1 MGQLCASSSANWSWC
16 ASSPKDPVI
25 ATSPAYH
32 DHPPQRLLQ
41 NFPDTTNG
49 PVSPGE
55 QRASGPAPQPT
66 FDQRNRRV
74 SWGCGEP
81 TFAASLPDGVV
92 APVLGA
98 ARASA
103 HADNPGRSVPSR
115 KWEMGGKHR

>member
-1 MGQLCASSSANWSWC
+1 MRRISLATVHRERMRWLKSCAERGLRVYEAH
-16 ASSPKDPVI
+16 AQPLAPHRT
-25 ATSPAYH
+25 A
-32 DHPPQRLLQ
+32 
-41 NFPDTTNG
+41 NG